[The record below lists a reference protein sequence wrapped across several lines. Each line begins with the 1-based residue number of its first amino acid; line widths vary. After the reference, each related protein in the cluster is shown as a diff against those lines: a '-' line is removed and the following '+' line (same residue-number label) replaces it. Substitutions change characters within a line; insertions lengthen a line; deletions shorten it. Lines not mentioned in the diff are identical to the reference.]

1 MPALLSVSPSLVL
14 AVGEGD
20 KGIVDLMGEPWDEA
34 SKAAVF

>member
-1 MPALLSVSPSLVL
+1 MPALLSVSPSLVP

-20 KGIVDLMGEPWDEA
+20 EGIVDLMGALWDEA